1 MTISASGGGV
11 KQSLSM
17 TISASGGGVKQSLSM
32 TISASGLWGRGET
45 EFVNDN
51 KC

>member
-1 MTISASGGGV
+1 M

-17 TISASGGGVKQSLSM
+17 TISASGGGGGVKQSLSM

>member
-1 MTISASGGGV
+1 
-11 KQSLSM
+11 M

-32 TISASGLWGRGET
+32 TISASGLWVRGET